1 MANQVVLTFGGESKN
16 LENAFDQVGAGAKRM
31 GAQVGEAGKGF
42 DKVGEAA
49 DRVDTRAMGFRDTLT
64 GVQDSGKGLSQIM
77 KGDLFTGFLTLG
89 MGVGDLASGMFNFLV
104 PMAKSVA
111 LTVAH
116 TSATVAHAVATTT
129 VAAATKV
136 WAGVQWL
143 LNIALLA
150 NPIVLIV
157 AAILVLVAV
166 IVLIATKTTWFQT
179 IWRLAWTWVKNAAV
193 DVWSWLK
200 DLPHK
205 MGAVF
210 SLLAGAITAPFR
222 FAFNLVARA
231 WNATIGSLSWSVP
244 GWIPG
249 IGGRTIS
256 APHLPTF
263 HTGGVVPGAPGS
275 QMLAVL
281 QAGERVTPAGGGGLV
296 LEIRSAGSRLDDLL
310 VAVLARAV
318 AERGGNVQRV
328 LGGSRA

>member
-16 LENAFDQVGAGAKRM
+16 LENTFDQVGAGAKRM

-166 IVLIATKTTWFQT
+166 GRRVLPARRGDHRTVQVRVQPRRP
-179 IWRLAWTWVKNAAV
+179 RL
-193 DVWSWLK
+193 
-200 DLPHK
+200 
-205 MGAVF
+205 
-210 SLLAGAITAPFR
+210 
-222 FAFNLVARA
+222 
-231 WNATIGSLSWSVP
+231 
-244 GWIPG
+244 
-249 IGGRTIS
+249 
-256 APHLPTF
+256 
-263 HTGGVVPGAPGS
+263 
-275 QMLAVL
+275 
-281 QAGERVTPAGGGGLV
+281 ERHH
-296 LEIRSAGSRLDDLL
+296 R
-310 VAVLARAV
+310 VAVLVGARLDTGYWGQDDQRPPPAHLPHRWCR
-318 AERGGNVQRV
+318 ARGAGLADAGRPA
-328 LGGSRA
+328 GR